1 MQKYDKI
8 VIGRKEKACFPDLN
22 INQIDVKIDSG
33 AYSCSIDCSHI
44 SEVYQNNHKVLEVV
58 FLQRHDDKFT
68 DEKIYFK
75 EFSQKKVTSSSGNSQ
90 VRYIVQLKIKL
101 FDKVYTAPF
110 SLTNRSGL
118 KTPILIGRKLLNK
131 NFIIDTSK
139 KYLSNNSSK

>member
-8 VIGRKEKACFPDLN
+8 IIGRKEKACFPDLN

-44 SEVYQNNHKVLEVV
+44 SEVYHNNHKVLEVV
-58 FLQRHDDKFT
+58 FLQHHDDKFT
-68 DEKIYFK
+68 NQKIYFN

-90 VRYIVQLKIKL
+90 VRYIIDLKIKL
-101 FDKVYTAPF
+101 FDKVYKAPF

-139 KYLSNNSSK
+139 KYLSNNCFK